1 MKSPLLPIEKWNE
14 LKRELMRNWHQL
26 SDSEFEHLERNTQS
40 ALDLLRRRV
49 DFSLDENIV
58 KAREII
64 ERFQRVEREQEQSPF
79 PVKKQFG
86 FKDKPKHR
94 KIDPQ
99 RGPRQP

>member
-1 MKSPLLPIEKWNE
+1 MKRPLLPIEKWNE

-26 SDSEFEHLERNTQS
+26 SDSEFEHLEKNTQS
-40 ALDLLRRRV
+40 ALDLLKRRV

-64 ERFQRVEREQEQSPF
+64 ERFQRVEKEQEQPPSS
-79 PVKKQFG
+79 VKNHFG
-86 FKDKPKHR
+86 FKNKPRHR
-94 KIDPQ
+94 KLDPP